1 MRLSA
6 KLATSLLLLFTLII
20 LNTCVKESPKVY
32 QEKGLTTGQIGMNR
46 FPEDSPGETTVLA
59 RLYDGSPPRIPHSIS
74 DLTINRSENECLDCH
89 MEGLELDEGHKA
101 TEIPVSHYINE
112 YSKEKKKD
120 QVLGI
125 RYNCFL
131 CHVPQSSEEPP
142 YYRVDR

>member
-1 MRLSA
+1 MRLLA
-6 KLATSLLLLFTLII
+6 KLATSLLLLFIFII

-32 QEKGLTTGQIGMNR
+32 LEKGLTTGQIGMNR
-46 FPEDSPGETTVLA
+46 FPEDSPGETTVLD
-59 RLYDGSPPRIPHSIS
+59 RLYDGAPPMIPHSIG
-74 DLTINRSENECLDCH
+74 DLNINRSENECLDCH

-101 TEIPVSHYINE
+101 TEIPASHYINE

-125 RYNCFL
+125 WYNCFL